1 MVVANAVAALSEIND
16 SSPTG
21 TGIDFMLGLF
31 GIFLSFLQSTVRRVS
46 VAELVMYRHPQ
57 ELRDESRRKKI
68 SITTGK

>member
-21 TGIDFMLGLF
+21 TDIDFMLGLLAF
-31 GIFLSFLQSTVRRVS
+31 FWPSYKVRRVP

-57 ELRDESRRKKI
+57 ELRDESRRKII
-68 SITTGK
+68 SRETSGK